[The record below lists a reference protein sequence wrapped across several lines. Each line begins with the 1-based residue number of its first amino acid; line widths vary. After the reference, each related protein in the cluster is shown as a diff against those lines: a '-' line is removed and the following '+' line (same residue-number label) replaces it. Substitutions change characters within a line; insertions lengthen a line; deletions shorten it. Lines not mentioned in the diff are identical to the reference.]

1 MQMQDAS
8 QPRQQQRSASPSNSS
23 SNNIVCPRQ
32 LREDEAEK
40 TDASSKRQYLD
51 GVEMSRYCTDWPRT
65 LDQRAKSYIAW
76 FWLPVL
82 HA

>member
-1 MQMQDAS
+1 MQVQEAS
-8 QPRQQQRSASPSNSS
+8 QPRRQQLSASPSSS

-40 TDASSKRQYLD
+40 TDTSSERQHQD